1 MLFSFQGLL
10 PGAGVGLRYMAI
22 PSEKINIGIDI
33 AKGID
38 DWGLYFRIGETF
50 GDK

>member
-1 MLFSFQGLL
+1 MLL
-10 PGAGVGLRYMAI
+10 PAVGVGLRYMAI

-33 AKGID
+33 AKCKD
-38 DWGLYFRIGETF
+38 ERGLYFRIGEAW